1 MGLIWT
7 EINEATPKA
16 EVLIIYKLKNYKF
29 IIIGCGVATVVPY
42 RGSSVE
48 GVLWGLSS
56 ECKEALD
63 RSEGV
68 SKGIYRNEFIPI
80 FKGLNAL
87 IYFAA
92 DDIPGSPR
100 ENYLEGI
107 IKTANALYFSKSYI
121 DYLNSFLEPRN

>member
-1 MGLIWT
+1 MDRDQMKRRC
-7 EINEATPKA
+7 PKA
-16 EVLIIYKLKNYKF
+16 EALIIYKLKDYKF
-29 IIIGCGVATVVPY
+29 IINGRGVATVVPY

-68 SKGIYRNEFIPI
+68 SKGFYKDEFIPI

-87 IYFAA
+87 IYIAA
-92 DDIPGSPR
+92 DDFPGRPR

-107 IKTANALYFSKSYI
+107 IKTANTLYFSKSYI
-121 DYLNSFLEPRN
+121 DYLNSLL